1 MKLEIKLDKNEH
13 KSLNQIIDFRIEK
26 IKQLLKDGINP
37 YPYKFKKQ
45 FDIDFVIESEN
56 DLNDKEI
63 SVAGRIVSLRSMGKA
78 CFMNVQ
84 DEKGKIQL
92 YIKNDIVGIDRY
104 DSIVRKL
111 DIGDIIGISG
121 ALFRTRTNQLS
132 INVSSLDLLSKSIRP
147 LPNMKEKDGHVYFSF
162 DDKENRYRYRHLDL
176 IVNPHNRKIFR
187 DRSKII
193 FKIREILNEKG
204 FIEVETPVLQNLH
217 GGASARPFKTHHNA
231 LDQDF
236 YLRIAEELYLKR
248 LLVGGFEK
256 IYEIGKNF
264 RNEGIDRTH
273 NPEFTMLELY
283 EAYSDVSDMMNLCEN
298 LIKNI
303 CSELNIDSVN
313 FMNETIKLS
322 NTFNKVSMQELFKNE
337 LNCDV
342 LSLDSKNLY
351 DMCIEYKVDV
361 DKKMT
366 YGQLFDKLFSSIIEP
381 KLIQPTFVFDY
392 PKAISPLAKV
402 HRNDDR
408 LAERFEL
415 FIAGMEFANAF
426 SELNDPIDQKKR
438 FEDQLELLKS
448 GDDEAH
454 QMDIDF
460 IESMEIGMPPTGG
473 IGIGI
478 DRLVMLL
485 LESESIKDVILFPS
499 LRNK

>member
-1 MKLEIKLDKNEH
+1 MDKNEH
-13 KSLNQIIDFRIEK
+13 KSLNQIIDFRVEK
-26 IKQLLKDGINP
+26 IKQLISDGINP
-37 YPYKFKKQ
+37 YPYKFNKNY
-45 FDIDFVIESEN
+45 DIDFVVKSEK
-56 DLNDKEI
+56 DLENKEF
-63 SVAGRIVSLRSMGKA
+63 SVAGRIISLRSMGKA
-78 CFMNVQ
+78 CFMNIQ
-84 DEKGKIQL
+84 DEKDKIQL
-92 YIKNDIVGIDRY
+92 YIKNEIVGLDNY
-104 DSIVRKL
+104 DKIVKRL

-121 ALFRTRTNQLS
+121 TLFRTRTDQLS
-132 INVSSLDLLSKSIRP
+132 INVTSIDLLSKSIRP
-147 LPNMKEKDGHVYFSF
+147 LPNMKEKDGHMYFSF

-176 IVNPHNRKIFR
+176 IVNPNNKTIFR
-187 DRSKII
+187 NRSKII
-193 FKIREILNEKG
+193 YKIRQILNEKD
-204 FIEVETPVLQNLH
+204 FMEVETPVLQNLH
-217 GGASARPFKTHHNA
+217 GGASAKPFKTHYNA

-283 EAYSDVSDMMNLCEN
+283 QAYSDVSDMMDLCEN
-298 LIKNI
+298 LIKDI
-303 CSELNIDSVN
+303 CTDLKIESVYFMDQKINLNND
-313 FMNETIKLS
+313 FIKI
-322 NTFNKVSMQELFKNE
+322 SMKDLFKNE
-337 LNCDV
+337 FDCDI
-342 LSLDSKNLY
+342 LSLNAKDLY
-351 DMCIEYKVDV
+351 ELCIKYKVDV

-366 YGQLFDKLFSSIIEP
+366 YGQLFDKLFSAAIEP
-381 KLIQPTFVFDY
+381 NLIQPTFVYDY

-402 HRNDDR
+402 HRDDNR

-426 SELNDPIDQKKR
+426 SELNDPIDQKER
-438 FEDQLELLKS
+438 FEEQLKDLKS
-448 GDDEAH
+448 GDEEAH

-460 IESMEIGMPPTGG
+460 IESMEVGMPPTGG

-485 LESESIKDVILFPS
+485 LESNSIKDIILFPS

>member
-1 MKLEIKLDKNEH
+1 MDKNEH
-13 KSLNQIIDFRIEK
+13 KSLNQIIDFRVEK
-26 IKQLLKDGINP
+26 IKQLISDGINP
-37 YPYKFKKQ
+37 YPYKFNKNY
-45 FDIDFVIESEN
+45 DIDFVVKSEK
-56 DLNDKEI
+56 DLENKEF
-63 SVAGRIVSLRSMGKA
+63 SVAGRIISLRSMGKA
-78 CFMNVQ
+78 CFMNIQ
-84 DEKGKIQL
+84 DEKDKIQL
-92 YIKNDIVGIDRY
+92 YIKNEIVGLDNY
-104 DSIVRKL
+104 DKIVKRL

-121 ALFRTRTNQLS
+121 TLFRTRTDQLS
-132 INVSSLDLLSKSIRP
+132 INVTSIDLLSKSIRP
-147 LPNMKEKDGHVYFSF
+147 LPNIKEKDGHMYFSF

-176 IVNPHNRKIFR
+176 IVNPNNKTIFR
-187 DRSKII
+187 NRSKII
-193 FKIREILNEKG
+193 YKIRQILNEKD
-204 FIEVETPVLQNLH
+204 FMEVETPVLQNLH
-217 GGASARPFKTHHNA
+217 GGASAKPFKTHYNA

-283 EAYSDVSDMMNLCEN
+283 QAYSDVSDMMDLCEN
-298 LIKNI
+298 LIKDI
-303 CSELNIDSVN
+303 CTDLKIESVYFMDQKINLNND
-313 FMNETIKLS
+313 FIKI
-322 NTFNKVSMQELFKNE
+322 SMKDLFKNE
-337 LNCDV
+337 FDCDV
-342 LSLDSKNLY
+342 LSLNAKDLY
-351 DMCIEYKVDV
+351 ELCIKYKVDV

-366 YGQLFDKLFSSIIEP
+366 YGQLFDKLFSAAIEP
-381 KLIQPTFVFDY
+381 NLIQPTFVYDY

-402 HRNDDR
+402 HRDDNR

-426 SELNDPIDQKKR
+426 SELNDPIDQKER
-438 FEDQLELLKS
+438 FEEQLKDLKS
-448 GDDEAH
+448 GDEEAH

-460 IESMEIGMPPTGG
+460 IESMEVGMPPTGG

-485 LESESIKDVILFPS
+485 LESNSIKDIILFPS

>member
-193 FKIREILNEKG
+193 FKIREILNKKG

-236 YLRIAEELYLKR
+236 YLRIAEES
-248 LLVGGFEK
+248 F
-256 IYEIGKNF
+256 GKQAPP
-264 RNEGIDRTH
+264 
-273 NPEFTMLELY
+273 NP
-283 EAYSDVSDMMNLCEN
+283 NL
-298 LIKNI
+298 
-303 CSELNIDSVN
+303 
-313 FMNETIKLS
+313 
-322 NTFNKVSMQELFKNE
+322 
-337 LNCDV
+337 
-342 LSLDSKNLY
+342 
-351 DMCIEYKVDV
+351 
-361 DKKMT
+361 
-366 YGQLFDKLFSSIIEP
+366 SS
-381 KLIQPTFVFDY
+381 
-392 PKAISPLAKV
+392 
-402 HRNDDR
+402 
-408 LAERFEL
+408 
-415 FIAGMEFANAF
+415 
-426 SELNDPIDQKKR
+426 
-438 FEDQLELLKS
+438 
-448 GDDEAH
+448 
-454 QMDIDF
+454 
-460 IESMEIGMPPTGG
+460 
-473 IGIGI
+473 
-478 DRLVMLL
+478 
-485 LESESIKDVILFPS
+485 
-499 LRNK
+499 